1 MSYKVQAEGLVKRYG
16 RTTALAGL
24 DFAIRPGTVFG
35 LLGPNGAG
43 KTSVVRILATLLR
56 LDGGSA
62 RVGGFD
68 VMREPDRVRPLIG
81 LTGQYAAV
89 DEDLTGSENL
99 TLIGRLLRLS
109 RAETRRRATEL
120 LTRFDLDRAAGR
132 LVKTYS
138 GGMRRRLDLTASLIG
153 RPEVLFL
160 DEPTTGLDP
169 AGRNS
174 VWALIRDRVA
184 GGMTVLLT
192 TQNLDE
198 ADVLAGQIAVIN
210 HGRMIA
216 SGSPAE
222 LKAKAGGQTLDARP
236 VERTSLPAVAA
247 IMSAAT
253 GPGTEPVIDDDSG
266 LVSVPV
272 PGHLPGT
279 EVLAGMVKRLDEAGI
294 GCSELGLRLA
304 SLEEVFL
311 TLTRA
316 GAAGAQGAEAGFP
329 GTRAAK

>member
-56 LDGGSA
+56 LDGGWA
-62 RVGGFD
+62 RVSGFD
-68 VMREPDRVRPLIG
+68 VMREPDRVRRLIG

-99 TLIGRLLRLS
+99 TLIGRLLGLS
-109 RAETRRRATEL
+109 RAETRRRATGL
-120 LTRFDLDRAAGR
+120 LTRFDLDLAAGR

-184 GGMTVLLT
+184 DGMTVLLT

-198 ADVLAGQIAVIN
+198 ADLLATEIAVIN

-222 LKAKAGGQTLDARP
+222 LKAKVGGQTLDVRP
-236 VERTSLPAVAA
+236 VDRASVPAVTAIVAA
-247 IMSAAT
+247 VT
-253 GPGTEPVIDDDSG
+253 GLGTEPVIDDDGG

-272 PGHLPGT
+272 PGRLPGNQ
-279 EVLAGMVKRLDEAGI
+279 VLAGVAGRLDEAGI
-294 GCSELGLRLA
+294 ACSELGLRLA
-304 SLEEVFL
+304 SLDEVFL
-311 TLTRA
+311 TLTGAGPAGTERA
-316 GAAGAQGAEAGFP
+316 GAESP